1 MDVKVEGVTKFPIPT
16 SRQELMCFLGMAGYY
31 RKFCKSFLLVAEP
44 LTCIFRKNQKF
55 EWSTKCSEAFKRI
68 KSLLMSA
75 PVLVT
80 PQFDKPFV
88 LMVDASDLGVGAV
101 LMQEDHHGV
110 EHPIAYFSQ
119 KFNKSQQNYCTSEK
133 EIWHL
138 YKLSNTSIFTY
149 QLLLIF
155 TDHNPLTFLNRLR
168 DKIQRLM
175 RWSLILQGYDLI
187 IKHIPGKHNVLAD
200 ALSRGL

>member
-1 MDVKVEGVTKFPIPT
+1 
-16 SRQELMCFLGMAGYY
+16 
-31 RKFCKSFLLVAEP
+31 
-44 LTCIFRKNQKF
+44 
-55 EWSTKCSEAFKRI
+55 
-68 KSLLMSA
+68 MSA

-133 EIWHL
+133 ETLALIQALQHFDF
-138 YKLSNTSIFTY
+138 YLSAAQHPIR
-149 QLLLIF
+149 IF

-168 DKIQRLM
+168 DKNQRLM